1 MFIVVFAFLIG
12 VVAGLRAMMAPAAV
26 SWAAH
31 LGLLPLQGT
40 PLAWLGYAV
49 TPYIFTVLAL
59 GELFNDKLPKTPSRT
74 VPPQFIARVISGSLV
89 GAAIGAAGQSLIL
102 GLVAGAIGA
111 VAGTLGGA
119 ALRSK
124 LAGLFGKD
132 LAAALLED
140 ATAIILS
147 IVVVTRLG

>member
-1 MFIVVFAFLIG
+1 MLLVLAFLIG
-12 VVAGLRAMMAPAAV
+12 VVAGLRAMTAPAAV

-40 PLAWLGYAV
+40 PLAWLGYAF

-102 GLVAGAIGA
+102 GLVAGAVGA
-111 VAGTLGGA
+111 VVGTLGGA

>member
-1 MFIVVFAFLIG
+1 MFILVLAFLIG
-12 VVAGLRAMMAPAAV
+12 IVAGLRAMTAPAAV

-40 PLAWLGYAV
+40 PLAWLGYAF

-59 GELFNDKLPKTPSRT
+59 GELVNDKLPKTPSRT

-89 GAAIGAAGQSLIL
+89 GAAIGAAGQSLVL
-102 GLVAGAIGA
+102 GLIAGAIGA

-132 LAAALLED
+132 LPAALLED
-140 ATAIILS
+140 AIAIILA

>member
-1 MFIVVFAFLIG
+1 MFILVLAFLIG
-12 VVAGLRAMMAPAAV
+12 VVAGLRAMTAPAAV

-40 PLAWLGYAV
+40 PLAWLGYAF

-59 GELFNDKLPKTPSRT
+59 GELINDKLPKTPSRT

-89 GAAIGAAGQSLIL
+89 GAAVGAAGQSLIL
-102 GLVAGAIGA
+102 GLIAGAIGA

-132 LAAALLED
+132 LPAALLED
-140 ATAIILS
+140 AIAIILS